1 MKYQSETAVI
11 IALNTNYVRYFNHAI
26 TGMLLS
32 QIVYWTKIMSG
43 KFYKS
48 DADFAKE
55 LGISKRQLTTAKEK
69 LYSQGFIAITR
80 EGRDGI
86 THYNLDKKALDKA
99 IQDCDTC
106 PETFKGTSKS
116 KVEVKVDQEIRKTV
130 VKTVIKNKTVLQD
143 DTKCIND
150 ELNKCKDKHGIKAV
164 ESVVENTLAKGAR
177 ISNMRSYVISL
188 VTAYNEGRLTESRKV
203 DTTPSP
209 SYEEIRKAQMKRK
222 KDDDK
227 RAAESVKRCFGQLNL
242 S

>member
-11 IALNTNYVRYFNHAI
+11 IALNTNYVRYFNHSI

-86 THYNLDKKALDKA
+86 THYNLDIKALDKA
-99 IQDCDTC
+99 IEDCDIC
-106 PETFKGTSKS
+106 PQSFKGKA
-116 KVEVKVDQEIRKTV
+116 KVVVNVDQEIRKTV
-130 VKTVIKNKTVLQD
+130 VKTVIKDETVLED
-143 DTKCIND
+143 DTKGIND
-150 ELNKCKDKHGIKAV
+150 ELNKCKDAHGIKAV
-164 ESVVENTLAKGAR
+164 ELVVENTLAKGAR

-209 SYEEIRKAQMKRK
+209 SYEDIKNAQMKRK
-222 KDDDK
+222 KEDDK

-242 S
+242 G